1 MRPYQPRGGGLGV
14 LDNVQNFVF
23 FFFDGFPKSSKGPF
37 TDGSTK
43 HFLLPI
49 FYFYPVSA
57 DFLILCGKWV
67 LL

>member
-1 MRPYQPRGGGLGV
+1 MSKIS
-14 LDNVQNFVF
+14 FF